1 MRQMGFRADGVGGNH
16 FKQKGDEETNIQVVV
31 RVRGMAPGEAPP
43 MQPILSTSNPHCS
56 SLTVAMEAPAVSS
69 SSTMAAATATSVQ
82 SSLVNEAPANR
93 DKTYSF
99 DHVFAP
105 EADQGMLY
113 QSVVVPVLNEVLSGY
128 NCTIFAYGQTGT
140 GKT

>member
-1 MRQMGFRADGVGGNH
+1 MGFRGDGVGGSH

-31 RVRGMAPGEAPP
+31 RVRGMAPGENPP
-43 MQPILSTSNPHCS
+43 VQAILSTSGPHCS
-56 SLTVAMEAPAVSS
+56 SVNVAMETPHTSS
-69 SSTMAAATATSVQ
+69 SATATSVQ
-82 SSLVNEAPANR
+82 SSLVSDPPASR
-93 DKTYSF
+93 EKTYAF

-105 EADQGMLY
+105 EADQGMVY
-113 QSVVVPVLNEVLSGY
+113 QSVVVPVLNEVMSGY